1 MSEKKRPLESEIEAV
16 EAQLKAVRLDLAKI
30 PSGMQLLVTKSLRS
44 LEDNI
49 KRLRQAWEK
58 GNL

>member
-16 EAQLKAVRLDLAKI
+16 EAQFKAVRTDLAKL
-30 PSGMQLLVTKSLRS
+30 PSEMQLLVTKSLRS
-44 LEDNI
+44 LKDNI